1 MSDVQVGKK
10 LFWCNLKTGLLD
22 NLLESTEGRKG
33 ILTKMTPN
41 TKMKV
46 NGSNPELDGS
56 DYLKLHK
63 TVNVSSS
70 VISV

>member
-1 MSDVQVGKK
+1 M
-10 LFWCNLKTGLLD
+10 
-22 NLLESTEGRKG
+22 LESTEGRKG